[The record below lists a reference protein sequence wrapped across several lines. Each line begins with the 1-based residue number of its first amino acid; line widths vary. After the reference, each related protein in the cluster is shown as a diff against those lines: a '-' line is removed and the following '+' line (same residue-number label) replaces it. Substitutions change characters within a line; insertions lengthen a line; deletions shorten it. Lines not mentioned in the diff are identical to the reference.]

1 MDNTQLPAEV
11 LPKEWQEEI
20 QKKADELYP
29 LIGDVKKKIGYKAG
43 AIEYSQFALH
53 CIESEQKAK
62 RITTLVLESRSS
74 AMKEYA
80 IKLHAC
86 DKTNS
91 ALEEKNRG
99 LEEEIK
105 RLNEWQERAKKLLNP
120 IWDFADKNIDM
131 VAGESKTAAVINY
144 IHQARA
150 ILRKVMIRH
159 ESGLLP
165 NRLLYNEIK
174 TFLDGTKETPGTI
187 PE

>member
-1 MDNTQLPAEV
+1 MMENKDTQLPAKV
-11 LPKEWQEEI
+11 VEEI
-20 QKKADELYP
+20 NEKALRSYPPELHHVQGETPIDLAEPRRHYW
-29 LIGDVKKKIGYKAG
+29 LAG
-43 AIEYSQFALH
+43 A
-53 CIESEQKAK
+53 
-62 RITTLVLESRSS
+62 T
-74 AMKEYA
+74 EYA

-174 TFLDGTKETPGTI
+174 AFLDGTKETPGTI